1 MNNRYEFRIIKDN
14 EAEQAVRIEQ
24 VCFPPNEA
32 CSEKNMIERIK
43 NAPELF
49 LVAVDKETGKIAGS
63 LNGLATDEEIFM
75 DEFFKDAYL
84 NNSEGKNIMILG
96 LSILPE
102 YRRQGLARELVRQY
116 ALKEKKNNRE
126 KLILTCLDAKVPMYL
141 DFGFTDHGISDSVWG
156 GEVWH
161 EMSLDIH
168 KVC

>member
-63 LNGLATDEEIFM
+63 LNGQQMKRYSGMNFLKMRTLI
-75 DEFFKDAYL
+75 
-84 NNSEGKNIMILG
+84 I
-96 LSILPE
+96 
-102 YRRQGLARELVRQY
+102 
-116 ALKEKKNNRE
+116 LKEK
-126 KLILTCLDAKVPMYL
+126 I
-141 DFGFTDHGISDSVWG
+141 
-156 GEVWH
+156 
-161 EMSLDIH
+161 
-168 KVC
+168 

>member
-63 LNGLATDEEIFM
+63 LNGLATDEEIFR
-75 DEFFKDAYL
+75 DEFLKMRTL
-84 NNSEGKNIMILG
+84 II
-96 LSILPE
+96 
-102 YRRQGLARELVRQY
+102 
-116 ALKEKKNNRE
+116 LKEKCNDSWIKHFAGIQKTRTCKRTCQTICVERKENNRE
-126 KLILTCLDAKVPMYL
+126 N
-141 DFGFTDHGISDSVWG
+141 
-156 GEVWH
+156 
-161 EMSLDIH
+161 
-168 KVC
+168 